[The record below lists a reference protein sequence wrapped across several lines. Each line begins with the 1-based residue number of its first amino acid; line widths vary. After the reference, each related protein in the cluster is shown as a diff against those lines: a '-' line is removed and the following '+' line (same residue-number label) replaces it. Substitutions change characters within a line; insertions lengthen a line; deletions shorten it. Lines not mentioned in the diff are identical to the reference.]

1 MASRSAHIARRVPCL
16 LVLLAAALLA
26 APPARAQSAT
36 FRVLR
41 QGATW
46 VAFQWDSMATVHQ
59 ISYRERQKGRR
70 IGSWQQTGKLTGYAY
85 SIINLK
91 PSTTYEFV
99 LHPQAA
105 PGETAP
111 EDLRPVAL
119 RASTSPEE
127 LMVVAGLQLHP
138 PKQLGGPRVA
148 TTCACL
154 EAYEGR
160 LYVLEVRGKELW
172 LTQVDPTDLK
182 VVWEQQL
189 LFLVED
195 APPELGGADL
205 CVFDEKLW
213 LTWEVCPAGGDAADP
228 TQWRQRLAYYDLGG
242 DNSKPDPGRLS
253 ALMQIEPPRVG
264 RRGIRGGSLAS
275 FLDQLWVSWTETY
288 RDAAGRPRSR
298 LWVGA
303 YDPRQGMVPDPIP
316 WVGCPTAFP
325 QSPSIAR
332 FQGDLL
338 LLFTDGEA
346 VEKTPGS
353 GPLMAARFDGKR
365 FYDFRLLR
373 RLGMNL
379 GGRGVQYFDR
389 FYLLYQSDANYP
401 AAGGAFFDLA
411 LGRLPAQTVAVEPGR
426 DAFLSAIPYVADMKQ
441 NRSPD
446 VTGLGDALYAV
457 WAKLDGPT
465 APGTAPRFLGIWLG
479 RITWSALSPEQS

>member
-1 MASRSAHIARRVPCL
+1 MACL
-16 LVLLAAALLA
+16 LVLLGAALLLA
-26 APPARAQSAT
+26 SPARAQTAT

-46 VAFQWDSMATVHQ
+46 VAFQWDSVATVHQ

-70 IGSWQQTGKLTGYAY
+70 LGSWRQTGKLTGYAY
-85 SIINLK
+85 SVINLK

-105 PGETAP
+105 PGEAAP
-111 EDLRPVAL
+111 ADLRPVAL
-119 RASTSPEE
+119 RATTSPEE
-127 LMVVAGLQLHP
+127 PMTVAGLQLHP
-138 PKQLGGPRVA
+138 PRQLGDSQVA

-172 LTQVDPTDLK
+172 LTQVDPTHLK
-182 VVWEQQL
+182 VVWSSQL
-189 LFLVED
+189 LFPVD
-195 APPELGGADL
+195 DTPPELGGADL
-205 CVFDEKLW
+205 CVFDDKLW
-213 LTWEVCPAGGDAADP
+213 MTWEVCPTGADAADA

-242 DNSKPDPGRLS
+242 DNNKPEPSRLS
-253 ALMQIEPPRVG
+253 ALMQIEPPRVAG
-264 RRGIRGGSLAS
+264 RRGIRGGSLAP

-288 RDAAGRPRSR
+288 QDAAGRPRSR

-316 WVGCPTAFP
+316 WMSCPTAFP

-346 VEKTPGS
+346 VEKAPGS

-365 FYDFRLLR
+365 FYDSRVLR
-373 RLGMNL
+373 RLGTNL
-379 GGRGVQYFDR
+379 CGRGIQYFDR

-411 LGRLPAQTVAVEPGR
+411 LGRLPAQTAGVDPGR

-446 VTGLGDALYAV
+446 VTALDDSLYAV

-465 APGTAPRFLGIWLG
+465 APGSTPRFLGTWLG
-479 RITWSALSPEQS
+479 KVTWSALSPEES